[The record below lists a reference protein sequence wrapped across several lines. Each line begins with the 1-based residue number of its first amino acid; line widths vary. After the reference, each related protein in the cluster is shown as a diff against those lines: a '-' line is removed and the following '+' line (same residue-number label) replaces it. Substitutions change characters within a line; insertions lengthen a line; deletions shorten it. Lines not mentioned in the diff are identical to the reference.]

1 MRRTAGMIVALVLG
15 VAACTSGGD
24 SAPATTT
31 DPTNETTDASDDGTS
46 AGEPSSTDPTTDPST
61 DAGTPSDAPAAVRI
75 WVPSSLALDTFVEA
89 AFDTADFDV
98 MVEQAPAG
106 YDAVLGAATD
116 AMADGSYALVPATI
130 GQMLVDDGAAAF
142 VGRIFEDDDE
152 RAAASQ
158 LGVWLLA
165 PSATDA
171 QGAAMSSDAPIVSTG
186 LRPDRTG
193 HTTGVTAGVDGPPPP
208 PDAQEVI
215 DFIGAE
221 EQAYMDSLI
230 QGGAFKAAGEVVRA
244 GATEYGER
252 VGGSLALR
260 GVAKAAGPVAA
271 VLDFLKTTH
280 DFTVAAMEMIDA
292 ESAAAISLYDTGM
305 SATGIISDA
314 TVKLGEIEVGLIDGT
329 VSAEEAQE
337 LVESLQRAITRA
349 SSLAT
354 DSALD
359 LEELDGEVGAAQ
371 ILQLRQRRLDEFF
384 RKAGEVIDEIDARPS
399 AEDTDLGTGQDRI
412 IRVVP
417 PSQLGQV
424 AEILFGTGA
433 NNESTHSNGR
443 QTVTS
448 DGDTDLIG
456 IGQFWWSP
464 VAGGESLDDLLPCG
478 LDGDV
483 HTLCGPRAY
492 AGDHLVVLARLGAPV
507 DFDTDR
513 IHQYAFVFDRDGD
526 PADDYLAGGAYPK
539 DTWDH
544 SDLRYEVAVNGGRSQ
559 VNVTEGAGF
568 APVSSGAR
576 VVIDGDLIAGFIPQ
590 DELGVVD
597 GAVPMRATTFWHLGD
612 YGEGPGELFNI
623 DLFPV
628 VGEPFWTP
636 SDVVTITGPGAPT
649 APVPVDP
656 AVLAS
661 FEQHRDQVAVAF
673 SAWTATTPPVDDPSV
688 LAELPECFS
697 NEYFFDNRTVVASER
712 AAYER
717 GGVSIQVRYDEHAS
731 ESAARGASWMVASP
745 VSEACRRSLIET
757 TGVGVGEVVRSGH
770 DAVSQVAFELEGAG
784 DGLFINVYSTHIGGT
799 AVRVTT
805 TGPLDEAVDD
815 TIVSALGDR

>member
-1 MRRTAGMIVALVLG
+1 MRRTTSMIVMFALGL
-15 VAACTSGGD
+15 AACSSGGD
-24 SAPATTT
+24 SVPATTT
-31 DPTNETTDASDDGTS
+31 DAVGDASNDGS
-46 AGEPSSTDPTTDPST
+46 AEDGSTSTDPATDS
-61 DAGTPSDAPAAVRI
+61 ASPSDESALVRI
-75 WVPSSLALDTFVEA
+75 WMPSSLALDTFVEA
-89 AFDTADFDV
+89 AFAAADFDV
-98 MVEQAPAG
+98 AVEQAPAT
-106 YDAVLGAATD
+106 YDATASGAGD
-116 AMADGSYALVPATI
+116 AMATGSYALVPATV
-130 GQMLVDDGAAAF
+130 GQTLVDDGDGRF
-142 VGRIFEDDDE
+142 VGRIFEDED
-152 RAAASQ
+152 AAVTQ

-165 PSATDA
+165 PATPEAEGASVTTDA
-171 QGAAMSSDAPIVSTG
+171 SIVIAG
-186 LRPDRTG
+186 LRPDR
-193 HTTGVTAGVDGPPPP
+193 GVVASVDGPPPP

-244 GATEYGER
+244 GAVEYGER

-305 SATGIISDA
+305 TATTIISDA
-314 TVKLGEIEVGLIDGT
+314 TVRLGEIETGLIDGT
-329 VSAEEAQE
+329 VTAAQGQE

-384 RKAGEVIDEIDARPS
+384 RRAAEVIDEIDARP
-399 AEDTDLGTGQDRI
+399 AFEDIDWGAGQDRI
-412 IRVVP
+412 IRVVQ
-417 PSQLGQV
+417 PSQLGLV
-424 AEILFGTGA
+424 ADILFDTGA

-448 DGDTDLIG
+448 EGDTDLTG

-478 LDGDV
+478 RDGDT
-483 HTLCGPRAY
+483 HTLCGPRVY
-492 AGDHLVVLARLGAPV
+492 DGDHLVVLARLGAPV

-526 PADDYLAGGAYPK
+526 PGDDYLAGGAYPK

-544 SDLRYEVAVNGGRSQ
+544 SDLRYELAISGGVSQ

-568 APVSSGAR
+568 APVSTGAR
-576 VVIDGDLIAGFIPQ
+576 LVVDGGLIAAFIPQ
-590 DELGVVD
+590 DELGVDD

-612 YGEGPGELFNI
+612 YGEGPGEMFNI

-636 SDVVTITGPGAPT
+636 PDVVEVMGPGTAAAP
-649 APVPVDP
+649 APVDP
-656 AVLAS
+656 GVLAT
-661 FEQHRDQVAVAF
+661 FEQHRDQVATGFA
-673 SAWTATTPPVDDPSV
+673 AWPTTLPPAEDPSV
-688 LAELPECFS
+688 LAEYPDCLA
-697 NEYFFDNRTVVASER
+697 NEYFFENRTVLASDR
-712 AAYER
+712 TAYEAD
-717 GGVSIQVRYDEHAS
+717 GVSVQVRYEAHDS
-731 ESAARGASWMVASP
+731 ESAAAGGAWLAASSVSETCRRRLVESTGAGVASVEHTGDDSTSR
-745 VSEACRRSLIET
+745 VSFRLDG
-757 TGVGVGEVVRSGH
+757 TG
-770 DAVSQVAFELEGAG
+770 EGLYL
-784 DGLFINVYSTHIGGT
+784 DVYSATIGTT

-805 TGPLDEAVDD
+805 TGPMNEAVAE
-815 TIVSALGDR
+815 TVFAALDGG